1 MGRETIISVY
11 VFLLTELVN
20 GIGSIADKFLLPCR
34 NNAVKFGYPV
44 SYGKEKALS

>member
-1 MGRETIISVY
+1 MGRETIISVS
-11 VFLLTELVN
+11 VFLMTELVN
-20 GIGSIADKFLLPCR
+20 GIRSTADKFLLPCR